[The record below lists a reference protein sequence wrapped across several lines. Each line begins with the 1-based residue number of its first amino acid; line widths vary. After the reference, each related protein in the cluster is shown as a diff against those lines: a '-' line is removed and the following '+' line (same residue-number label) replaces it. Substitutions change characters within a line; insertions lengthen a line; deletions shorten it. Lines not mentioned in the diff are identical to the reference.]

1 MSLDRSSYGA
11 VAIVYIVSALVL
23 AAVFLI
29 TGSPVLRGLAVAA
42 AIAFCVWQTSFHT
55 VPNRKC
61 PQVRGQVTSVADG
74 RVVAV
79 RRMYEREY
87 LCRECMMVSVYM
99 DFWDKHA
106 NFWPVGGTVTYTM
119 YHAGRHFLAFKP
131 KASEENEHAC
141 MCVRAEDGQEVF
153 FKLLAGGFARRIAC
167 YGKRGDSVQA
177 GQQCGIIK
185 FGSRVDIYLPL
196 DSQVLVKPG
205 DYVRACASPVA
216 KLIN

>member
-11 VAIVYIVSALVL
+11 VAIVYLVSALVL
-23 AAVFLI
+23 AVVFLI
-29 TGSPVLRGLAVAA
+29 TGNPIVRGIVAA
-42 AIAFCVWQTSFHT
+42 LVVAFCLWQTSFHT

-61 PQVRGQVTSVADG
+61 SPAAGEVVAVADG

-79 RRMYEREY
+79 KPMFEREY

-106 NFWPVGGTVTYTM
+106 NFWPAEGTVTYTM
-119 YHAGRHFLAFKP
+119 YHAGRHFLAFRP

-141 MCVRAEDGQEVF
+141 MCVRMAEGHEVF

-167 YGKRGDSVQA
+167 YGRKGDTVRA
-177 GQQCGIIK
+177 GEQCGIIK
-185 FGSRVDIYLPL
+185 FGSRVDIYLPI
-196 DSQVLVKPG
+196 DSQILVKPG

-216 KLIN
+216 KLM